1 MARRNKM
8 SVQKRLR
15 ERKKAEKS
23 AMKREERAS
32 REPGDDS
39 GGGVATADDLEGY
52 GIVTEPEEEA
62 PAD

>member
-1 MARRNKM
+1 MGRMADARKKARR
-8 SVQKRLR
+8 KRASR
-15 ERKKAEKS
+15 AEKS

-32 REPGDDS
+32 REPGTE
-39 GGGVATADDLEGY
+39 GGAVATADDLEGY